1 MIRFICIGFALL
13 LSLSSCKNDVLV
25 SARWNFDHHR
35 WIAGDDKSMTMVAV
49 DTTQAYLMNI
59 WIEHSATY
67 SFQNLYI
74 RLKTTFPSGKQVSSV
89 TSLELA
95 NPDGSWAGKC
105 GGKMC
110 HITLPLQRGFTFPEI
125 GEYQLTI
132 EPYMRIDTIEGLK
145 RMTVTCRKREK

>member
-1 MIRFICIGFALL
+1 MSI
-13 LSLSSCKNDVLV
+13 
-25 SARWNFDHHR
+25 
-35 WIAGDDKSMTMVAV
+35 IAK
-49 DTTQAYLMNI
+49 DTLQPYLMNI
-59 WIEHSATY
+59 RIEHSATY

-74 RLKTTFPSGKQVSSV
+74 RLLTTFPSGKKISSI

-110 HITLPLQRGFTFPEI
+110 EITLPLQRGFTFPEI
-125 GEYQLTI
+125 GEYKLTI
-132 EPYMRIDTIEGLK
+132 EPYMRVDTIEGLK